1 MLILYPVGIG
11 IHLRPVFIDFALA
24 FVGVAVGGFLH
35 RQVIP
40 GSRQIVRPLVP
51 PFQKVL
57 FCPLSRI
64 DGQKNIRYNGKGTK
78 EMENKRKKG

>member
-1 MLILYPVGIG
+1 M
-11 IHLRPVFIDFALA
+11 HFRPVFINFALA
-24 FVGVAVGGFLH
+24 FVDVAVCGFLH

-40 GSRQIVRPLVP
+40 GSRKIVRPLVP

-64 DGQKNIRYNGKGTK
+64 DGQKNIRYNGKGPK